1 MSSKEY
7 IKAGL
12 QKLLKLYPQ
21 FTFFYQFDEIANLHM
36 VQVEPKNEFESNKAY
51 QNDEAD
57 LTFDFDNLFFPESI
71 VFVSENSLIRVDS
84 PEFILEN
91 YTSFVMDDVLLNYN
105 YVGIKDVEY
114 LSGENNYA
122 LAA

>member
-1 MSSKEY
+1 MNSKRY
-7 IKAGL
+7 IKTEL

-21 FTFFYQFDEIANLHM
+21 FTFFYQFDEISNLHM
-36 VQVEPKNEFESNKAY
+36 VQVEPKDEFESNLAY

-71 VFVSENSLIRVDS
+71 VFISENSLICVDS
-84 PEFILEN
+84 PELILKN
-91 YTSFVMDDVLLNYN
+91 YTSVVMDDVLLKYS
-105 YVGIKDVEY
+105 YVGINDKEY
-114 LSGENNYA
+114 QTGENIYA